1 MPDALIIPIA
11 ALPPGTPLTSHDT
24 PVFEEPVTLAENPTE
39 LPKRTE
45 AEPGVTLTVTLGGA
59 GEPGALETAAP
70 PPAQAA
76 AHQPTA
82 MARNNVSRRRRVK
95 SGLAVVFA

>member
-1 MPDALIIPIA
+1 MPAALIVPIA

-24 PVFEEPVTLAENPTE
+24 AVFEEPATLAENPTE

-59 GEPGALETAAP
+59 GELGALETAP
-70 PPAQAA
+70 PPAQPA
-76 AHQPTA
+76 AHQATA
-82 MARNNVSRRRRVK
+82 MVRIKVSGRPVR
-95 SGLAVVFA
+95 SGLAAVSA